1 MRNRLAGVLILMA
14 MAAIAC
20 GSSAQALAPT
30 VAATS
35 GAASSVVTDEGNAYD
50 PSADPAKDL
59 AAAVVKAK
67 AENKRILVEVGG
79 DWCVWCH
86 IMDKFYVDNPELLRL
101 RQASY
106 VLVKVNYSQE
116 NQNEAFL
123 SKYPQIPGFP
133 HIFIMDSDGKLV
145 HSQDTSEL
153 EQGESYNLGK
163 FTDFLKKWA
172 SQ

>member
-1 MRNRLAGVLILMA
+1 MRNRLAGSLILLA
-14 MAAIAC
+14 LAAIAC
-20 GSSAQALAPT
+20 GATAQPLTPT

-35 GAASSVVTDEGNAYD
+35 GAASSAVTDAGNAYD
-50 PSADPAKDL
+50 PSADPARDL
-59 AAAVVKAK
+59 AAAVVKAQ

-86 IMDKFYVDNPELLRL
+86 IMDQFYVDNPELLSL

-123 SKYPQIPGFP
+123 SKYPQIPGYP
-133 HIFIMDSDGKLV
+133 HIFIMDSDGKLL

-153 EQGESYNLGK
+153 EQGESYNLDK
-163 FTDFLKKWA
+163 FTAFLKQW
-172 SQ
+172 SPQ